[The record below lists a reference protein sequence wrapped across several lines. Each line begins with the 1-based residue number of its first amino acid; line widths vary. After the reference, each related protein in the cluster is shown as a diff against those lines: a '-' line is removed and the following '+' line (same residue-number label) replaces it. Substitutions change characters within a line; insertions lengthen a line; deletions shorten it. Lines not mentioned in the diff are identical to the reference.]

1 MKILYISKNDGTD
14 IRIDK
19 ECRTLQKLN
28 HEVVFLGWDRNP
40 LDEKFNILNSIEKV
54 IYLKSAEFGS
64 NKVLFNMPGYYIFLI
79 KQIINYKPDVIHVV
93 NEDLAFLVLPF
104 KLIYKYR
111 LVCDIF
117 DSISLKNTSA
127 NKVLSMTNF
136 VAKIVWSMSD
146 KLIVT
151 DEARQKKLKKYL
163 RKSYIVQNYPEDSQ
177 PFLYKTILSDT
188 DKITLYVAGTLNI
201 QRGITNLHKIINKR
215 NDIRIIAAGWIYDD
229 SANDFINNMFVNYL
243 GVITPEKSLEMAAK
257 CDAVY
262 AFYDPCNNNNIMAS
276 PNKVYDALCVGR
288 PILINEESLISKW
301 IKDEKLGYIVPY
313 HDLVKLESTLD
324 EILTNKNNY
333 VDRAM
338 HLRQKFEEGY
348 SWKQAEINLIK
359 LYSDL

>member
-1 MKILYISKNDGTD
+1 
-14 IRIDK
+14 
-19 ECRTLQKLN
+19 
-28 HEVVFLGWDRNP
+28 
-40 LDEKFNILNSIEKV
+40 
-54 IYLKSAEFGS
+54 
-64 NKVLFNMPGYYIFLI
+64 
-79 KQIINYKPDVIHVV
+79 
-93 NEDLAFLVLPF
+93 
-104 KLIYKYR
+104 
-111 LVCDIF
+111 
-117 DSISLKNTSA
+117 
-127 NKVLSMTNF
+127 MTNF

-288 PILINEESLISKW
+288 ANT
-301 IKDEKLGYIVPY
+301 Y
-313 HDLVKLESTLD
+313 
-324 EILTNKNNY
+324 
-333 VDRAM
+333 
-338 HLRQKFEEGY
+338 
-348 SWKQAEINLIK
+348 
-359 LYSDL
+359 